1 MRLLGP
7 VLGRLQ
13 AELLQPLISR
23 VYNIMVRQKA
33 FAPAPDFM
41 QDLDLEIEYVSP
53 LAKAQKSGDVQ
64 SALRMLEL
72 FGPLAQLDQSALDYI
87 DVDGMSKYLLRMLSV
102 PATTVRGEE
111 QVAQIRQE
119 RAEQQQQMAEQ
130 QEAIQA
136 AEAAGAAAPMIRAAN
151 NL

>member
-13 AELLQPLISR
+13 AELLQPLIGR
-23 VYNIMVRQKA
+23 VYNLMVRQKQ

-41 QDLDLEIEYVSP
+41 RDSDIEIEYVSP
-53 LAKAQKSGDVQ
+53 LAKAQKQGDIQ

-87 DVDGMSKYLLRMLSV
+87 DVDGMSKYLLKTLSV
-102 PATTVRGEE
+102 PATTIRGESE
-111 QVAQIRQE
+111 VESIREE
-119 RAEQQQQMAEQ
+119 RRAQQQQMQEQ
-130 QEAIQA
+130 QEAQA
-136 AEAAGAAAPMIRAAN
+136 LARAAGDAAPFIKAAG
-151 NL
+151 